1 MKNQENW
8 DLAQK
13 YSTQEMIRGGLIII
27 AFALSGMVYRAS
39 TLIDSIAGTLL
50 MVILIILLF
59 IRTESA
65 LKRLES

>member
-27 AFALSGMVYRAS
+27 AFALSGMVYSAS